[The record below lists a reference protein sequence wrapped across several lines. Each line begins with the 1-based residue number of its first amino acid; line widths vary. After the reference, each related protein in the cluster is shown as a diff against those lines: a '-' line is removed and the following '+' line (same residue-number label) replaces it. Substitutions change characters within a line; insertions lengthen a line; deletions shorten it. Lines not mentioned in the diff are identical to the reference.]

1 MHYHKEAED
10 EEAKD
15 KEAEH
20 KEREKKQVDL
30 NLLWYDIWYGMHNLC
45 WAESL
50 NPVKV
55 KL

>member
-1 MHYHKEAED
+1 VCSLFSTTMHYHKEAED

-30 NLLWYDIWYGMHNLC
+30 NLL
-45 WAESL
+45 
-50 NPVKV
+50 
-55 KL
+55 